1 MSFHGDCNMTQTKKN
16 RYSDEEKWS
25 AFCLPLQEWMASNE
39 DSDDEDILD
48 QIATANQQM
57 NRGNRKAENRPKAV
71 KLLKI
76 EFGSYDFADSWKTER
91 LDKNIVK
98 KMTKAAKRN
107 RPHHKAFFHASNR
120 VFTFTK
126 DKVQYAIVDEN
137 VYANREVEKDLTHFK
152 ALHRAGLNWE
162 SPIYAVYVEPVE
174 DDDEE

>member
-1 MSFHGDCNMTQTKKN
+1 MSFHGDCNMTQAKKN

-39 DSDDEDILD
+39 DSKDEDILD
-48 QIATANQQM
+48 LIIVAQQTID
-57 NRGNRKAENRPKAV
+57 RGNRRIGQRPKCV
-71 KLLKI
+71 KNMK
-76 EFGSYDFADSWKTER
+76 SDFSAFSDNWDWKTER

-107 RPHHKAFFHASNR
+107 RTHHKAFFHASNR

-126 DKVQYAIVDEN
+126 DKVRYAIVDEN

-162 SPIYAVYVEPVE
+162 SPVYAVYVEPVE
-174 DDDEE
+174 DDEEE